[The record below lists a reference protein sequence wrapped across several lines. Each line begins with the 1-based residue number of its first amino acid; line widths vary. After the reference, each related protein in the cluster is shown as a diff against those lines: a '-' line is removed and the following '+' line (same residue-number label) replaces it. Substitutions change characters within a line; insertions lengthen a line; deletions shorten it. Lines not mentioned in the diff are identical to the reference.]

1 MTQKTFITI
10 LVFILAPITS
20 FSQANDEANHFIVF
34 KNGKKLVG
42 NEVIKKGRILFLDEK
57 AYELNTVMFYQD
69 NKGNFAKTPFGFQN
83 RIIDGKVSV
92 YSSFSISIV
101 NPNKNLNLKNSWYT
115 MDYSFVKRT
124 SYSNLREDLKD
135 NVSSMQYL
143 NSYRNLNVLGWGL
156 TGAGFGITLY
166 SLVQALDSAQFFY
179 INIPNTFYAGLAVL
193 FSGGSVLKVAPRKM
207 FKAIQAYNNS
217 SKVKL

>member
-34 KNGKKLVG
+34 KSGKKLVG

-57 AYELNTVMFYQD
+57 AYELNTVMFYQN

-156 TGAGFGITLY
+156 SGAGLGITLY
-166 SLVQALDSAQFFY
+166 SLSQAFDPTQSFTF
-179 INIPNTFYAGLAVL
+179 NIPNTIYVGLAAIL
-193 FSGGSVLKVAPRKM
+193 SGVIIVSVPPRKM

>member
-1 MTQKTFITI
+1 MTQKIFITI

-57 AYELNTVMFYQD
+57 AYELNTVMFYQ
-69 NKGNFAKTPFGFQN
+69 NNNGNFAKTPLGFKN
-83 RIIDGKVSV
+83 RIIDGKVSF
-92 YSSFSISIV
+92 YGSSFVI
-101 NPNKNLNLKNSWYT
+101 NPNKALYHSWYT
-115 MDYSFVKRT
+115 TDYSFVKRT
-124 SYSNLREDLKD
+124 RYFNLREDLKD

-143 NSYRNLNVLGWGL
+143 NSYKNLNILGWGL
-156 TGAGFGITLY
+156 TGAGFGIFLY
-166 SLVQALDSAQFFY
+166 SFRQAFDPTQSF
-179 INIPNTFYAGLAVL
+179 NIPNTLYVGLASIL
-193 FSGGSVLKVAPRKM
+193 SGAIIVQVAPRKM
-207 FKAIQAYNNS
+207 VKAIQAYNNS